1 MRTKKWLSIR
11 FKLLIIGL
19 AILLGSSKPAISSY
33 HSVANQATKSDESVV
48 RTTYA
53 KLSYADEIHILKTM
67 LESRSQGDAWK
78 SDRLAADQALKERL
92 SFQLSN
98 FKSGNVADIEQ
109 QKLSDLV
116 TTWDVGS
123 DTLRANT
130 GMWNYSYT
138 EGENSITTSVP
149 YGTFFWEKSQDAK
162 TAVVD
167 WSLADILARG
177 PEFHGPYVRYVS
189 YTVKVTF
196 QKHSTTYNALALFRE
211 DSEVYFIDNVTSATM
226 LVLLSKTSIY
236 PAPLAD
242 THLRNVPFVQK
253 WLSDHKQACAA
264 GHAAKEDVCCDPGT
278 GVCGVGEQ
286 DLHAPGLVPREG
298 KQGPTSRRERMS
310 KPYLMEVSFHPN
322 QPAMKQPT
330 MMAVAAPLDDCSS
343 HSQTTQF
350 PHAAVNDKDHVTGV
364 HGFTANIPASCTY
377 SNGPVGQP
385 NCNVQ
390 CSSGTVGVAA
400 ESGITIVW
408 PFHPKNTTD
417 FTGQAF
423 AVSGSATCQ
432 GTSAGAVMGCILP
445 GCAVSLSI
453 NASANGVGATISFP
467 PGSLWNDQNQGQI
480 TCNAIAQPT
489 PTPTP
494 TPPPPPPGP
503 IDPPD
508 PCLDSI
514 VGSGPIGNFN
524 APDCSPIIIDTR
536 GEGFHLTS
544 AANGVTFDIK
554 ANGNP
559 IPIGWT
565 DAHYQNA
572 FLALPGPDGLI
583 HNGKQL
589 FGNFTPQPSSP
600 HPNGFLALAVYDQPD
615 KGGNGDGTIDGRD
628 AIFSSLRLWID
639 KNHDGVCQP
648 EELFTLPELGVFSL
662 SLDYSLS
669 HRQDEFGNVFRY
681 RAKVNARDHG
691 DKSEAGPWAYDVFLV
706 GH

>member
-1 MRTKKWLSIR
+1 MRNKKWLSTRIG
-11 FKLLIIGL
+11 LLIVGL
-19 AILLGSSKPAISSY
+19 AILLGSAKPALSSY
-33 HSVANQATKSDESVV
+33 HGVASQQVRSDETVV
-48 RTTYA
+48 RMAYA

-67 LESRSQGDAWK
+67 LESRSHEDALK
-78 SDRLAADQALKERL
+78 SDRLAADQAIKERL

-98 FKSGNVADIEQ
+98 FKSGNVADIAQ

-116 TTWDVGS
+116 TTWDVGT
-123 DTLRANT
+123 DVLRANT
-130 GMWNYSYT
+130 GMWNYQYT
-138 EGENSITTSVP
+138 EGENSVTTSVP
-149 YGTFFWEKSQDAK
+149 YGTFFWEKSQDPK

-189 YTVKVTF
+189 YAVKVTF
-196 QKHSTTYNALALFRE
+196 QRHSTTYNAMALFRE

-226 LVLLSKTSIY
+226 LVLLSKSPIY
-236 PAPLAD
+236 PAPLAE

-253 WLSDHKQACAA
+253 WLSDHKQACSA
-264 GHAAKEDVCCDPGT
+264 GHVAKEDVCCDPNT
-278 GVCGVGEQ
+278 GACGVGEQ
-286 DLHAPGLVPREG
+286 DLQSPGSVIPREG
-298 KQGPTSRRERMS
+298 KQGPISRRGRMS
-310 KPYLMEVSFHPN
+310 EPHLVAASFHPN
-322 QPAMKQPT
+322 QPVMLP
-330 MMAVAAPLDDCSS
+330 MVAPPGDCSS
-343 HSQTTQF
+343 SSKTTVF
-350 PHAAVNDKDHVTGV
+350 PHAATNDKDHLTGT

-377 SNGPVGQP
+377 SNGPVGQA

-390 CSSGTVGVAA
+390 CSSGTVGVPA

-423 AVSGSATCQ
+423 AVNGGATCQ
-432 GTSAGAVMGCILP
+432 GTSAAAVMGCILP
-445 GCAVSLSI
+445 GCAISLSI
-453 NASANGVGATISFP
+453 TASKDGVGATINFP
-467 PGSLWNDQNQGQI
+467 PGSLWNDQNQGQV
-480 TCNAIAQPT
+480 TCNAIPQ

-494 TPPPPPPGP
+494 TPPPPPPVNP
-503 IDPPD
+503 PPD
-508 PCLDSI
+508 PCLNGAT
-514 VGSGPIGNFN
+514 VTLGGPIANFN
-524 APDCSPIIIDTR
+524 APDCSPIIIDPR

-554 ANGNP
+554 ADGNP

-565 DAHYQNA
+565 DARYQNA
-572 FLALPGPDGLI
+572 FLALPGPDGLV

-589 FGNFTPQPSSP
+589 FGNFTPQPDSP
-600 HPNGFLALAVYDQPD
+600 NPNGFLALAVYDQPD

-648 EELFTLPELGVFSL
+648 EELFTLPELGVYSL

-669 HRQDEFGNVFRY
+669 HRQDEFGNIFRY
-681 RAKVNARDHG
+681 RAKVNARDHE
-691 DKSEAGPWAYDVFLV
+691 DKSEAGAWAFDVFLV